1 MSKIKLV
8 IGPRSFFDKQINMPD
23 LMALETYVTFFDQ
36 TNHNLIEA
44 ANEDKFREK
53 LLGKTLYGTSE
64 SFAAITQSGIETLS
78 ESLRLAVKFAENIIL
93 QNPPR
98 VVAHQL
104 RVSYPDQTGRY
115 CKINL

>member
-64 SFAAITQSGIETLS
+64 SFAAITQSGIERKLQVQVS
-78 ESLRLAVKFAENIIL
+78 QRRRRQLAERF
-93 QNPPR
+93 Q
-98 VVAHQL
+98 
-104 RVSYPDQTGRY
+104 
-115 CKINL
+115 